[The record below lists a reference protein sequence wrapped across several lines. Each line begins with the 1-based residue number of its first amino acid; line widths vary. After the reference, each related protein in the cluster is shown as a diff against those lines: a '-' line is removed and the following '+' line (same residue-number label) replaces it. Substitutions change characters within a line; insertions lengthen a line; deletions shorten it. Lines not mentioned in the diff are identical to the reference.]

1 MTRRDIRSPP
11 CGAVTATAS
20 LFIFDARQDEIH
32 GHSLT
37 QDRGLFA
44 RPRAP
49 RFIAIAQGSAR
60 AAGSL
65 SYWLNLNENGFVG
78 RKWTCRDR
86 FRLTQD
92 SKPWPPQ

>member
-44 RPRAP
+44 RPRPSIYRHRAGFGKGCRKP
-49 RFIAIAQGSAR
+49 VSLAQF
-60 AAGSL
+60 
-65 SYWLNLNENGFVG
+65 E
-78 RKWTCRDR
+78 RKWFCRTKMV
-86 FRLTQD
+86 L
-92 SKPWPPQ
+92 P